1 MDIDTA
7 TRVFLR
13 VAETES
19 FSATA
24 KQMGLGQPAVSKMIS
39 SLEDHL
45 GSRLLQRTTRSL
57 TLTEEGRTFA
67 ENARHA
73 VEMMD
78 HALDSV
84 RETRGRITGL
94 LRMATVSA
102 FARLHVVP
110 QLGAF
115 MAQNPDLDIELV
127 LHDEVPNLVEE
138 GIDLHIH
145 FGPVEEQGM
154 VAKKIGDMPFGVYG
168 AKSYLDR
175 KGRPQTIADLAN
187 HDFIGFTAR
196 DMQRRWPFEKN
207 GVIETLDINC
217 RFKTNNCDTVREA
230 ALNGLG
236 LVIAPDWLFFD
247 CRHGG
252 SMELLLNGYKT
263 KNLPMYAVYP
273 SRRYVPPKVRAAI
286 DFLEEQYRK
295 HRMLMEPDHTLLC
308 SPLSR

>member
-84 RETRGRITGL
+84 RETRGRITGT
-94 LRMATVSA
+94 LRLATVPA
-102 FARLHVVP
+102 FARLHMIPKTAEFLQVHPELKV
-110 QLGAF
+110 
-115 MAQNPDLDIELV
+115 ELV
-127 LHDEVPNLVEE
+127 LSDGIPNLVEE

-145 FGPVEEQGM
+145 FGPITEKGLI
-154 VAKKIGDMPFGVYG
+154 ARRIGDAPFLLFGV
-168 AKSYLDR
+168 KSYLDR
-175 KGRPQTIADLAN
+175 RGRPQTPEDLAA
-187 HDFIGFTAR
+187 HDFIGFTGRGNDRNWQLTHQGKEHTVAIHSR
-196 DMQRRWPFEKN
+196 VK
-207 GVIETLDINC
+207 IN
-217 RFKTNNCDTVREA
+217 NSDAIREA
-230 ALNGLG
+230 VIAGLG
-236 LVIAPDWLFFD
+236 LAFAPAWLFAD
-247 CRHGG
+247 YRTGG
-252 SMELLLNGYKT
+252 DIEMLMSAYKS
-263 KNLPMYAVYP
+263 KSLDMYAVYP
-273 SRRYVPPKVRAAI
+273 ARRYVPPKVRAAI
-286 DFLEEQYRK
+286 DFLEQSYKSHSMFTANE
-295 HRMLMEPDHTLLC
+295 TGLLC
-308 SPLSR
+308 